1 MKTKLHLLIALAVT
15 LTASPAFAQKGGGG
29 GAPQLEKKSH
39 SDFTLPG
46 TPSPVRLTAFLGVA
60 TSPVPPVLAA
70 QLGLPEGFGLVV
82 DEVLPD
88 SPAVLAGVQQFDVL
102 RLFNDQQLTEPSQ
115 LAALV
120 RAAGKDA
127 SVALTLL
134 RKGQEQKLS
143 LKLTERSMPETTL
156 FRPGS
161 SGGMMGGGGPVAFG
175 PAGGGSFGEGGG
187 GGAFSGFASPPKFLT
202 FQPGGAAQVQVL
214 EPNGTV
220 TYNTANA
227 KWLMKDDTGEVEVS
241 SSNGQR
247 QLIAKNAKGEI
258 VFNGPIDTPEQ
269 LKALPED
276 VRKKIE
282 VMEVRT
288 KLDPP
293 QLPVLPLPTPN
304 VPVLPP
310 GAPGARR

>member
-115 LAALV
+115 LATLV
-120 RAAGKDA
+120 RAAGKEA

-143 LKLTERSMPETTL
+143 LKLTERPMPETTL
-156 FRPGS
+156 TRPGSFGGMMSGGNGLAWAGS
-161 SGGMMGGGGPVAFG
+161 SGG
-175 PAGGGSFGEGGG
+175 GGSVIS
-187 GGAFSGFASPPKFLT
+187 GAPPVFPTLRL
-202 FQPGGAAQVQVL
+202 GGAAQVQVL

-293 QLPVLPLPTPN
+293 QSPVLPLPTPN
-304 VPVLPP
+304 GPVLPP

>member
-15 LTASPAFAQKGGGG
+15 FTASPAFAQKGGGG
-29 GAPQLEKKSH
+29 GPPQLEKKSLL
-39 SDFTLPG
+39 DFTLPG
-46 TPSPVRLTAFLGVA
+46 TPSPVRPTAFLGVA

-82 DEVLPD
+82 DEVLAD

-120 RAAGKDA
+120 RAAGKET

-143 LKLTERSMPETTL
+143 LKLTERPMPETTL
-156 FRPGS
+156 TRPGSFGGMGGGGNGLAWAGS
-161 SGGMMGGGGPVAFG
+161 SGG
-175 PAGGGSFGEGGG
+175 GGSVSSGAPPVFPTLRL
-187 GGAFSGFASPPKFLT
+187 GGAG
-202 FQPGGAAQVQVL
+202 QVQVL

-288 KLDPP
+288 KVDPP
-293 QLPVLPLPTPN
+293 QLPVLPQPTLN
-304 VPVLPP
+304 GPVLPP

>member
-29 GAPQLEKKSH
+29 GAPQLEKKLLLDS
-39 SDFTLPG
+39 TLLG
-46 TPSPVRLTAFLGVA
+46 TLSPVRPTAFLGVA

-156 FRPGS
+156 TRPGS
-161 SGGMMGGGGPVAFG
+161 FGSMGGGGPRAFG
-175 PAGGGSFGEGGG
+175 PSG
-187 GGAFSGFASPPKFLT
+187 GGAFGESGRGGAGGPFAARPVFPTL
-202 FQPGGAAQVQVL
+202 QPGGAAQVQVL